1 MLLHIPCFFKGEKH
15 DGFALFHSKGDPSD
29 INYRSID
36 GFKPVP
42 GIEILKKTAETD
54 KLKFT
59 DDLTDVNRSVIILGN
74 KF

>member
-15 DGFALFHSKGDPSD
+15 DGFAVFHSKVDPAD

-42 GIEILKKTAETD
+42 GIEILKKRPKRT
-54 KLKFT
+54 
-59 DDLTDVNRSVIILGN
+59 N
-74 KF
+74 